1 LKVLA
6 VGSGGVGDCTLT
18 TDRKQKYINRCV
30 VVFNCEAIVSFT
42 SVPLSFLKII
52 ADDSLL
58 GTSGHLAAFA
68 P

>member
-6 VGSGGVGDCTLT
+6 VGSGGGGVGDCTLT
-18 TDRKQKYINRCV
+18 TDRKQKNINRRV

-42 SVPLSFLKII
+42 SDPLVFSRLFTFEDPG
-52 ADDSLL
+52 A
-58 GTSGHLAAFA
+58 HLAAFA